1 MNIKRFLAKSS
12 REALNMVR
20 NELGEDASIIS
31 NRQVD
36 GWNEILA
43 VHGHEMDELIS
54 NSHPTPETTPTAWI
68 PKVEIEATEA
78 PRKRLDKQKIQELA
92 AIFNIKADSQK
103 PLRPLGVDMPKPQAK
118 PVAVDSSTETQSYTP
133 EIKMMMNEIRQMRD
147 LFSSQLSELSWGSTQ
162 QRNPV
167 KKELLRTMMSAGF
180 SASLAKRIVDR
191 CPTDYSKH
199 EALPWAKDLISRN
212 IQAISDEANILD
224 AGGIYALLGPTGV
237 GKTTTLAKMAA
248 RYVMK
253 HGPENL
259 ALITTDA
266 YRIGGH
272 EQLRIYGKILGVM
285 VHAVKDE
292 ADLKLALKEFKGK
305 HTVLIDTVGLS
316 QKDSMVSEQ
325 INMLFN
331 ADDKI
336 KKLLCLNAGNTIEN
350 LNDVTKA
357 YIGRGLDG
365 CIIPKV
371 DEAVTLGGAL
381 NVVMQHKLKVHY
393 LTNGQ
398 RVPEDIQLMNKEDA
412 LRDVFNANKG
422 QIDLSSL
429 SDNDLP
435 TIVANSTLEMRAS
448 YA

>member
-1 MNIKRFLAKSS
+1 
-12 REALNMVR
+12 
-20 NELGEDASIIS
+20 
-31 NRQVD
+31 
-36 GWNEILA
+36 
-43 VHGHEMDELIS
+43 
-54 NSHPTPETTPTAWI
+54 
-68 PKVEIEATEA
+68 
-78 PRKRLDKQKIQELA
+78 
-92 AIFNIKADSQK
+92 
-103 PLRPLGVDMPKPQAK
+103 
-118 PVAVDSSTETQSYTP
+118 
-133 EIKMMMNEIRQMRD
+133 
-147 LFSSQLSELSWGSTQ
+147 
-162 QRNPV
+162 
-167 KKELLRTMMSAGF
+167 
-180 SASLAKRIVDR
+180 
-191 CPTDYSKH
+191 
-199 EALPWAKDLISRN
+199 
-212 IQAISDEANILD
+212 
-224 AGGIYALLGPTGV
+224 
-237 GKTTTLAKMAA
+237 
-248 RYVMK
+248 
-253 HGPENL
+253 
-259 ALITTDA
+259 
-266 YRIGGH
+266 
-272 EQLRIYGKILGVM
+272 M

-365 CIIPKV
+365 CIITKV